1 MAADEKI
8 KPGSARKIGELH
20 QGMRTSFDDL
30 HLMLN
35 VMENSG
41 WLKVK
46 DIDEINR
53 VKMST
58 FHLVVPPVKVSLR
71 MEAKDD
77 LLMAI

>member
-1 MAADEKI
+1 MRRFEI
-8 KPGSARKIGELH
+8 QLPGGTNVR
-20 QGMRTSFDDL
+20 DL
-30 HLMLN
+30 HLMLD